1 MSTMRRG
8 VAIAVA
14 AAAIAGGA
22 GFCSLHRSGAAPVAA
37 APAPAPPAAIVAAPG
52 VEGATRGDIELPAAT
67 SVVADSL
74 SLAGWADDPAGI
86 AHVDVVVDDQSFAA
100 QQGLARATTG
110 SPAATTTTTRDG
122 FAFQHDGSAAVVIPA
137 ERCLD

>member
-14 AAAIAGGA
+14 AAAIAGGI

-37 APAPAPPAAIVAAPG
+37 SVAAVAAAPVPAPPAAIVAAPG
-52 VEGATRGDIELPAAT
+52 LEGATRGAIELPAAT

-74 SLAGWADDPAGI
+74 S
-86 AHVDVVVDDQSFAA
+86 
-100 QQGLARATTG
+100 ARRMG
-110 SPAATTTTTRDG
+110 R
-122 FAFQHDGSAAVVIPA
+122 
-137 ERCLD
+137 